1 MEPIRIRCRSCGKEV
16 IGVSGKLVCCGCSNM
31 TTVYDDRI
39 SARDM
44 SKVIMLG
51 NYGSNKSKSL
61 FSREELDWQEQRNR
75 RRVRKLDF
83 EVR

>member
-1 MEPIRIRCRSCGKEV
+1 MEPIRVRCRSCNKEV
-16 IGVSGKLVCCGCSNM
+16 EGVSGKSICCGCSNL

-51 NYGSNKSKSL
+51 NYGNHKSKSL
-61 FSREELDWQEQRNR
+61 LVVMS
-75 RRVRKLDF
+75 
-83 EVR
+83 

>member
-1 MEPIRIRCRSCGKEV
+1 MESIRVRCRSCGKEV
-16 IGVSGKLVCCGCSNM
+16 SAQTGKTASCGCSNL
-31 TTVYDDRI
+31 TTVHNDRI

-51 NYGSNKSKSL
+51 NYSSNKSKSL

>member
-31 TTVYDDRI
+31 TTVHDDRI
-39 SARDM
+39 SAKNM
-44 SKVIMLG
+44 SKVIMMS
-51 NYGSNKSKSL
+51 NYSSPKSKSL
-61 FSREELDWQEQRNR
+61 FSGNELEWQEKRNQRK
-75 RRVRKLDF
+75 VRKLDF

>member
-1 MEPIRIRCRSCGKEV
+1 MEPIRVRCRSCNKEV
-16 IGVSGKLVCCGCSNM
+16 EGVSCKSVCCGCSNL
-31 TTVYDDRI
+31 TTVHNDRI

-51 NYGSNKSKSL
+51 NYSINKSKSL
-61 FSREELDWQEQRNR
+61 FTGDELEWQEKRNQ

>member
-1 MEPIRIRCRSCGKEV
+1 MEPIRVRCRSCNKEV
-16 IGVSGKLVCCGCSNM
+16 EGVSGKSVCCGCSNL
-31 TTVYDDRI
+31 TTVHNDRI

-51 NYGSNKSKSL
+51 NYSNSKSKSL
-61 FSREELDWQEQRNR
+61 FTGDELEWQEKRNQ

>member
-1 MEPIRIRCRSCGKEV
+1 MEPIRVRCRTCNKEV
-16 IGVSGKLVCCGCSNM
+16 EGVSGKSVCCWCSNL
-31 TTVYDDRI
+31 TTVHNDRI

-51 NYGSNKSKSL
+51 NYSSNKSKSL

>member
-16 IGVSGKLVCCGCSNM
+16 IGVSGKSVCCGCSNM
-31 TTVYDDRI
+31 TTVYNDRI
-39 SARDM
+39 SAKNMD
-44 SKVIMLG
+44 KVIMLG
-51 NYGSNKSKSL
+51 NYSSNKSKSL